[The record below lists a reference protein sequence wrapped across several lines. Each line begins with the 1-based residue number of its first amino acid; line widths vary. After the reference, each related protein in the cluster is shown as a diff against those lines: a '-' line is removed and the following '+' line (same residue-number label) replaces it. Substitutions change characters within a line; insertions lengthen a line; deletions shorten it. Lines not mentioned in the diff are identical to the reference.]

1 MNLGPT
7 QVKFFV
13 KYSTGERMKKK
24 NKKLVRNIKLAW
36 MIFTSCIISF

>member
-24 NKKLVRNIKLAW
+24 KQK
-36 MIFTSCIISF
+36 TCT